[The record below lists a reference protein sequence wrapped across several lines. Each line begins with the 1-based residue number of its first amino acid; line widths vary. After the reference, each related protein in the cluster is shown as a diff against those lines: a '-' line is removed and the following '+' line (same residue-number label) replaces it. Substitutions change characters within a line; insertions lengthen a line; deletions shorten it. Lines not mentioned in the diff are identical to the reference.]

1 MKKQTIWII
10 IGCAISGAILY
21 PIQRRRRMKEKAE
34 EERLMKEAERIA
46 KEAKEEEER
55 RHEQAMKEIAEKAKR
70 EQEEL
75 AKKTKADFER
85 IGKIGN
91 KYGFNIPMKY
101 KDENGVIH
109 EVDAS
114 DYTKFH
120 EVMCMKNI
128 TLIFPTADDL

>member
-10 IGCAISGAILY
+10 IGCAISGVILY

-70 EQEEL
+70 EQEESVKK
-75 AKKTKADFER
+75 AKDAFKRSA
-85 IGKIGN
+85 KIVRSA
-91 KYGFNIPMKY
+91 GFSMLMKY

-109 EVDAS
+109 EFDS
-114 DYTKFH
+114 SNYDEFCR
-120 EVMCMKNI
+120 VMSNKKY
-128 TLIFPTADDL
+128 TLIFPTDDDL